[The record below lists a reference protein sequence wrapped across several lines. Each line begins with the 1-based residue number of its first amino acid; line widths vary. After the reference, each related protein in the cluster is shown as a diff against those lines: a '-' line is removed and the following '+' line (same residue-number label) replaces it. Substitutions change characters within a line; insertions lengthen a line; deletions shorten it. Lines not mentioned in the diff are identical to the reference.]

1 MEIGAMMAGGR
12 PEEGTRKGLAPAN
25 EAEMG
30 SIVRKTGKPQLL
42 GLRRSALLEIGLFF
56 ILALLIDHFLFG
68 GGRFGGF
75 SLHPFW
81 LIVILISAQYGTGEG
96 LVAAGVA
103 STCLLA
109 GNLPEQTLSQD
120 MYQYLY
126 AVCRLPLAWFVT
138 ALVLGEIRM
147 RHIRECDKLQN
158 ELAASE
164 EREKE
169 LARSH
174 ENLCVVK
181 DKLEARVAGQ
191 LTTAITMYQAARDL
205 EKLEPAEVLRGMV
218 GIVHAVMRPEKFS
231 IYLLKDNQLTLAIHE
246 GWNQHDT
253 FSRAFHPGSPLFQAL
268 IGRQRYLCSASRD
281 DEVILAQEGVLAG
294 PLISEESGE
303 VSGILKIEKLSF
315 MRLNFSNVQTF
326 RVLCQWIASA
336 YANARRFEIARSE
349 SVLNEKTQLLSYG
362 YFRQH
367 TAHLAEL
374 ARRLGFDLSMLVIRL
389 ENKDD
394 LLPEQRSLIP
404 GFMSQ
409 AVTVVLRKT
418 DLVFEHQRSG
428 YEYAVVLPNT
438 PVANAQIV
446 ADKLLRYLSQ
456 LSREKA
462 AKANF
467 VSSIQS
473 IHREE
478 RSARIWS
485 GEIIPRQVEFFR
497 RLAERVGFDVFLVEF
512 RPTQRDELTP
522 EMRGA
527 IHPIMTRILEQRS
540 EPGKTVA
547 LSVPMACVYQILFFG
562 IPAETTR
569 ASVDALSIDIA
580 GQIEHARIPVRM
592 TYTVQALHLQ
602 NDNELQYERR

>member
-1 MEIGAMMAGGR
+1 MESGTLMDGGSPVERALKGPPSVNAAAMDSTS
-12 PEEGTRKGLAPAN
+12 GT
-25 EAEMG
+25 
-30 SIVRKTGKPQLL
+30 TGKPEIL
-42 GLRRSALLEIGLFF
+42 GLRRSALLEIILFF
-56 ILALLIDHFLFG
+56 GLALVVDHFLFG
-68 GGRFGGF
+68 GMRFGGF
-75 SLHPFW
+75 ALHPFW

-120 MYQYLY
+120 MYQFLF
-126 AVCRLPLAWFVT
+126 AVCRMPLAWFVT

-158 ELAASE
+158 DLAVSE
-164 EREKE
+164 EHQKE
-169 LARSH
+169 LSRSH
-174 ENLCVVK
+174 ENLCAVK

-205 EKLEPAEVLRGMV
+205 ERLEPAEVLRGMA
-218 GIVHAVMRPEKFS
+218 GIVRAVMKPEKFS
-231 IYLLKDNQLTLAIHE
+231 IYLLKDNRLELAIHE

-253 FSRAFHPGSPLFQAL
+253 FSRLFHAGSPLFQAL

-303 VSGILKIEKLSF
+303 VTGILKIEKLSF

-336 YANARRFEIARSE
+336 YANAHRFEIARSE

-409 AVTVVLRKT
+409 AVAVVLRKT

-446 ADKLLRYLSQ
+446 ADKLLRYLDQ

-478 RSARIWS
+478 KNARIWS
-485 GEIIPRQVEFFR
+485 GEIIPRQVEFFK
-497 RLAERVGFDVFLVEF
+497 RLAERVGFDVYLVEF
-512 RPTQRDELTP
+512 RPAQGEELTP

-527 IHPIMTRILEQRS
+527 IHAIMTRILEQRS
-540 EPGKTVA
+540 EPGQTVA
-547 LSVPMACVYQILFFG
+547 LSVPMACVYQVLFFG
-562 IPAETTR
+562 IPSETAC
-569 ASVDALSIDIA
+569 ASVDALSVDIA
-580 GQIEHARIPVRM
+580 GQIERARIPVQM
-592 TYTVQALHLQ
+592 THTVQALHLQ
-602 NDNELQYERR
+602 RDNEVQYERQ

>member
-1 MEIGAMMAGGR
+1 MEGGALMDRGN
-12 PEEGTRKGLAPAN
+12 PQEKTRKGLPSAN
-25 EAEMG
+25 AAVTG
-30 SIVRKTGKPQLL
+30 SDSGTTGKPEIL

-56 ILALLIDHFLFG
+56 ALALVIDHFFFG
-68 GGRFGGF
+68 GGRFDGF

-81 LIVILISAQYGTGEG
+81 LIVVLISAQYGTGEG

-120 MYQYLY
+120 MYQYLF
-126 AVCRLPLAWFVT
+126 AVCRLPLAWFVM

-147 RHIRECDKLQN
+147 RHIRESDKLKN
-158 ELAASE
+158 ELGASE
-164 EREKE
+164 DREKK
-169 LARSH
+169 LSGSY

-191 LTTAITMYQAARDL
+191 LGTAITMYQAARDL
-205 EKLEPAEVLRGMV
+205 ERLEPAEVLRGMV
-218 GIVHAVMRPEKFS
+218 DIVRAVMRPEKFS
-231 IYLLKDNQLTLAIHE
+231 IYLLKDNQLELAVHE

-253 FSRAFHPGSPLFQAL
+253 FSRTFHPGSPLFQAV

-349 SVLNEKTQLLSYG
+349 GVLNAKTQLLSYG
-362 YFRQH
+362 FFRQH
-367 TAHLAEL
+367 AAHLAEL
-374 ARRLGFDLSMLVIRL
+374 AQRLGFDLSMLVIHL
-389 ENKDD
+389 KNKED
-394 LLPEQRSLIP
+394 LLPEQRSLVP
-404 GFMSQ
+404 GLISR
-409 AVTVVLRKT
+409 AVTTILRKT
-418 DLVFEHQRSG
+418 DLVFEYQRSG

-438 PVANAQIV
+438 PIANAQIV
-446 ADKLLRYLSQ
+446 ADKLLRYLNQ

-462 AKANF
+462 PEANF
-467 VSSIQS
+467 VSSIQT

-478 RSARIWS
+478 KNRRIWS
-485 GEIIPRQVEFFR
+485 GEIIPRQVEFFK

-512 RPTQRDELTP
+512 RPEQREELTL
-522 EMRGA
+522 ETRGA
-527 IHPIMTRILEQRS
+527 IHPIMCRILEQKS
-540 EPGKTVA
+540 EPGETVA
-547 LSVPMACVYQILFFG
+547 LSVPVACVYQVLFFG
-562 IPAETTR
+562 IPAETAR
-569 ASVDALSIDIA
+569 ASVDELSIDIA
-580 GQIEHARIPVRM
+580 GQLERARIPVRM

-602 NDNELQYERR
+602 SDREFQYEGR